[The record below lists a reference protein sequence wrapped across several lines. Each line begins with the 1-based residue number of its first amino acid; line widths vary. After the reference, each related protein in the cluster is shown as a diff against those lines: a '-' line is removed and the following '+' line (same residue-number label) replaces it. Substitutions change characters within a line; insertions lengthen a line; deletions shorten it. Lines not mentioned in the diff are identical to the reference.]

1 MGATVKALG
10 IRGRILL
17 AALAPAALVALLVS
31 TLLVATQVEQSSVD
45 QHRRLFAVA
54 RQLSAMAEFSMFSG
68 NTGELRRLLD
78 AALTEPDVVAA
89 AFLDPAGKVLV
100 STLPIHEL
108 PSPGEVLAG
117 FFPPLDHPHRDHWHA
132 QPIRSISYGE
142 ADLFSDPAK
151 QPQPLLGHL
160 LIKVSMAALRDELR
174 NYLIKAAA
182 ISTLILFFG
191 VLLAL
196 ALSRGL
202 IRTLGSIGGVVA
214 GIGQGRTNLRV
225 ADAGQDELGQLA
237 AGINEMAGAVAQTQE
252 ELATRIAKATATL
265 RHERDEAEAAAQSR
279 SRFFTAASHDLRQ
292 PIQALGLFVDHL
304 ERDARAS
311 PLLPRVNQL
320 AQTVRGL
327 QSLLDMLLDYSRLDG
342 KVYRV
347 ERRPVRV
354 ADVIDHLVD
363 DFAAAAAAKGLV
375 LRTRVGGCWLM
386 TDPALLQRILLN
398 FLGNAVRHTRR
409 GGILVAARCTATA
422 VRIEVWDT
430 GPGIPAA
437 DQEAIFEELVQLDN
451 PERDPAKGMG
461 LGLAIVRRT
470 AALLEHPVRLCSRVG
485 HGSRFSITLP
495 RAPPPAAAETATQ
508 AADDPLA
515 GARILLLSDSPG
527 ESAELFDLLAGWG
540 AAVTRGASVAA
551 AEDWIA
557 ACGLPAVLIWDMQPS
572 LPGTTEAEAALD
584 RLAGVAAHPL
594 PALIISPGPVPALV
608 APPGAAP
615 RLLLPRPF
623 RPARLRALLTHLLTA
638 HAD

>member
-1 MGATVKALG
+1 
-10 IRGRILL
+10 
-17 AALAPAALVALLVS
+17 
-31 TLLVATQVEQSSVD
+31 
-45 QHRRLFAVA
+45 
-54 RQLSAMAEFSMFSG
+54 
-68 NTGELRRLLD
+68 
-78 AALTEPDVVAA
+78 
-89 AFLDPAGKVLV
+89 DPQGKVLA
-100 STLPIHEL
+100 STLPIDEL
-108 PSPGEVLAG
+108 PPPEEVHAG
-117 FFPPLDHPHRDHWHA
+117 FAPPLDRPHRDHWHA
-132 QPIRSISYGE
+132 HPIRAASYGE

-151 QPQPLLGHL
+151 QMPPLLGQL
-160 LIKVSMAALRDELR
+160 LIKISMAALHDELR
-174 NYLIKAAA
+174 DYLIKAAA
-182 ISTLILFFG
+182 ISTLILIFG

-214 GIGQGRTNLRV
+214 GIGEGRTNLRV
-225 ADAGQDELGQLA
+225 ADAGRDELGQLA

-252 ELATRIAKATATL
+252 DLATRIAKATATL

-292 PIQALGLFVDHL
+292 PVQALGLFVDHL

-311 PLLPRVNQL
+311 PLLPQVTKL

-363 DFAAAAAAKGLV
+363 DFAAAAAAKGLT
-375 LRTRVGGCWLM
+375 LRTRRVGSGCSAM
-386 TDPALLQRILLN
+386 TDPALLYRILLN
-398 FLGNAVRHTRR
+398 FLGNAVRHTRH
-409 GGILVAARCTATA
+409 GGILVAARCTASA

-437 DQEAIFEELVQLDN
+437 VQESIFEELVQLDN

-470 AALLEHPVRLCSRVG
+470 AALLGHPVQLCSRVG

-495 RAPPPAAAETATQ
+495 RASAPAAAETATP

-515 GARILLLSDSPG
+515 GARILLLSGPPN
-527 ESAELFDLLAGWG
+527 ESAELFDLLSGWG

-551 AEDWIA
+551 AEEWIA
-557 ACGLPAVLIWDMQPS
+557 ACGPPAVLIWDRQPGA
-572 LPGTTEAEAALD
+572 PGTPAAEAALD
-584 RLAGVAAHPL
+584 RLAGTAGHSL
-594 PALIISPGPVPALV
+594 PALIISPGPGPALA
-608 APPGAAP
+608 APPGTAP
-615 RLLLPRPF
+615 RLLLSRPF

>member
-1 MGATVKALG
+1 MKSLG

-17 AALAPAALVALLVS
+17 AALAPAALVVLLVT
-31 TLLVATQVEQSSVD
+31 TLLVATHVEQSSLD

-54 RQLSAMAEFSMFSG
+54 RQLSVMAEFSMFSG

-78 AALTEPDVVAA
+78 LALTEPDVAAA
-89 AFLDPAGKVLV
+89 AFLDPEGKVLA
-100 STLPIHEL
+100 STLPIDEL
-108 PSPGEVLAG
+108 PSPEEIHGG
-117 FFPPLDHPHRDHWHA
+117 FAPPLDRPHRDHWHA
-132 QPIRSISYGE
+132 HPIRSASYGE
-142 ADLFSDPAK
+142 ADLFSDPVR
-151 QPQPLLGHL
+151 QMPPLLGQL
-160 LIKVSMAALRDELR
+160 LIKISMAALHDELR
-174 NYLIKAAA
+174 NYLVKAAA
-182 ISTLILFFG
+182 ISTLILFLG

-202 IRTLGSIGGVVA
+202 IRTLGGIGGVVA

-225 ADAGQDELGQLA
+225 ADAGRDELGQLA

-252 ELATRIAKATATL
+252 ELATRIAKATAAL
-265 RHERDEAEAAAQSR
+265 RHERDEAAAAAQSR
-279 SRFFTAASHDLRQ
+279 SRFFAAASHDLRQ
-292 PIQALGLFVDHL
+292 PVQALGLFVDQL

-320 AQTVRGL
+320 ARTVRGL
-327 QSLLDMLLDYSRLDG
+327 QGLLDMLLDYSRLDG

-354 ADVIDHLVD
+354 AELIDHLVN
-363 DFAAAAAAKGLV
+363 DFAAAAAAKGLT
-375 LRTRVGGCWLM
+375 LRTRRVAGGCWLM
-386 TDPALLQRILLN
+386 TDPALLYRILLN
-398 FLGNAVRHTRR
+398 FLGNAVRHTRH
-409 GGILVAARCTATA
+409 GGILVAARCTASA

-437 DQEAIFEELVQLDN
+437 VQEAIFEELVQLDN
-451 PERDPAKGMG
+451 PERDPAKGTG

-470 AALLEHPVRLCSRVG
+470 AALLGHPVQLCSRVG

-495 RAPPPAAAETATQ
+495 RAPAPAPAETAPQ
-508 AADDPLA
+508 ATDDPLT
-515 GARILLLSDSPG
+515 GARILLLSAPPNA
-527 ESAELFDLLAGWG
+527 SAELFDLLGGWG
-540 AAVTRGASVAA
+540 AEVTRGASVAA
-551 AEDWIA
+551 AEEWIS
-557 ACGLPAVLIWDMQPS
+557 ACGPPAVLIWDRPPGA
-572 LPGTTEAEAALD
+572 PGTTAAEAALD
-584 RLAGVAAHPL
+584 RLADAAGQSF
-594 PALIISPGPVPALV
+594 PALIISPGPGPALA